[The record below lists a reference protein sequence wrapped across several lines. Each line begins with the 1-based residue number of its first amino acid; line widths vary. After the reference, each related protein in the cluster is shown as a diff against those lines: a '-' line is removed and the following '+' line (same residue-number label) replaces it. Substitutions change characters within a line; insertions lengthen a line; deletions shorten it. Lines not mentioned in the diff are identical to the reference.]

1 MRVSSAAVSSAA
13 WAFSARARRRNRQT
27 LPRKRIDQRQYRAGA
42 LVDINRLSVKI
53 QQIVIE
59 HSELQKQFGAIAA

>member
-1 MRVSSAAVSSAA
+1 V
-13 WAFSARARRRNRQT
+13 Q
-27 LPRKRIDQRQYRAGA
+27 GA

-59 HSELQKQFGAIAA
+59 HSELQKEFDAIAA